1 MSSEE
6 SMPQIMSCE
15 YVHANKI
22 PISKIKMSET
32 EDVKIDSIIDSGAFT
47 QWIAQKDE
55 VNVDN
60 YCDFLLKLTDV
71 CDHYVN
77 LDAIPG
83 KFGTIPG
90 PEEVE
95 RAAKLSYDNLKLMEA
110 RGLKP
115 VPVFHQGESYKWL
128 QRYVEEG
135 YEFIGIS
142 PANDR
147 TTDQRILWLDD
158 VFEMLTNEKGE
169 PIVRTHGLAATSP
182 KIMRRYPWFS
192 CDSTSWRMKG
202 DFGNIQT
209 PLFNDD
215 GTYDY
220 SDSISVTLSP
230 KSPAV
235 KEEGKHLD
243 NMSERFHRM
252 VMDYLDATGHDL
264 EALRNDYKERNS
276 INVKYVLGLE
286 RSLTMQPFFRPSK
299 GFFSHKLPKVTVS
312 KTHPFYHREPHKRM
326 YFALVPDSNTS
337 TVLNVN
343 RVERRLFSYWYYGKN
358 PERNSIDE
366 IRNYIATGKVQEST
380 SKRKKKQ

>member
-1 MSSEE
+1 MTY
-6 SMPQIMSCE
+6 E

-22 PISKIKMSET
+22 PIN
-32 EDVKIDSIIDSGAFT
+32 DVEMRDTPDIKIDSIIDSGAFT
-47 QWIAQKDE
+47 QWQNQKDE

-60 YCDFLLKLTDV
+60 YCDFLLQLTDL
-71 CDHYVN
+71 CNHYVN

-95 RAAKLSYDNLKLMEA
+95 RAAKLSYENLKKMEA

-115 VPVFHQGESYKWL
+115 VPVFHQGERYEWL

-182 KIMRRYPWFS
+182 KILRRYPWYS

-202 DFGNIQT
+202 DFGAIQT

-220 SDSISVTLSP
+220 SDSISVILSP
-230 KSPAV
+230 KSPSV
-235 KEEGKHLD
+235 KDEGKHLD
-243 NMSERFHRM
+243 NMSPRYKEM
-252 VMDYLDATGHDL
+252 VLNYIDETGHTL
-264 EALRNDYKERNS
+264 QALRDDYKERNS

-286 RSLTMQPFFRPSK
+286 RSLEMKPFFRPSK
-299 GFFSHKLPKVTVS
+299 GFFSHKLPQVTLE
-312 KTHPFYHREPHKRM
+312 KTHPFYHKEPHKRL
-326 YFALVPDSNTS
+326 YFALVPDPNTS

-343 RVERRLFSYWYYGKN
+343 NVERRLFSYWYYGKN
-358 PERNSIDE
+358 PSRNSIDE
-366 IRNYIATGKVQEST
+366 IRNYILTGKVKEPSN
-380 SKRKKKQ
+380 KRKNKS